1 MKEFYQSRKSQRLVT
16 VAVMGNKIPLYGS
29 GASLSS
35 TTGVPTVP
43 VPLKLSFVLRSRA
56 YVLGKLVK
64 PKYHKR
70 IECSITLDPK
80 KLNALVS
87 LKNSCTYDWW
97 CMCQIR
103 RGSTWERN
111 YKKKQKDYFMFIWFF
126 LSCGMKWVQL
136 IAWCSGRVILDSFGC
151 PKCLKL
157 WKDKDMLGSVEN
169 CGLWVMISW
178 KLFTFVWNFLLYFDS
193 VKCKMRS
200 DLNLF
205 NLNVVIAF
213 FFPCKY
219 SVINNYS
226 QLMSLFDSLVSSLIM
241 MLAKIPIIWKR
252 MKVIHV
258 SFLWI

>member
-87 LKNSCTYDWW
+87 LKNSCTYD
-97 CMCQIR
+97 
-103 RGSTWERN
+103 
-111 YKKKQKDYFMFIWFF
+111 
-126 LSCGMKWVQL
+126 
-136 IAWCSGRVILDSFGC
+136 
-151 PKCLKL
+151 
-157 WKDKDMLGSVEN
+157 
-169 CGLWVMISW
+169 
-178 KLFTFVWNFLLYFDS
+178 
-193 VKCKMRS
+193 
-200 DLNLF
+200 
-205 NLNVVIAF
+205 
-213 FFPCKY
+213 
-219 SVINNYS
+219 
-226 QLMSLFDSLVSSLIM
+226 
-241 MLAKIPIIWKR
+241 
-252 MKVIHV
+252 
-258 SFLWI
+258 